1 MTAGWVAVSTRGGAL
16 LGRLAGPAGA
26 RELAE
31 AATWSQARGQ
41 LATTFYGT
49 EMTTDSDRAE
59 ARSAAT
65 SATVWQ
71 LRVLAGWLP
80 AQASGLARL
89 FTAPIEIAN
98 IEAHLASLSGAAVQG
113 PVSLGSLAVAWPRVA
128 TTTSPEQVRAVLTHS
143 AWGDPGGADPVAVAV
158 GLRVAWARRLIRQVP
173 ETAAWAKGGLAVLIA
188 REAFAFSREVAPLTG
203 RELDRLVG
211 KGWRQAATIPEL
223 ALVLPDS
230 AAWALADIAS
240 PADLWRA
247 ELAVT
252 RRVTAEAT
260 RLAAVKRFTKGTV
273 AAVMALLLVDLWR
286 VTAAIELAGRGPNST
301 EVFDAVA

>member
-16 LGRLAGPAGA
+16 LRRLVGLAGAH
-26 RELAE
+26 ELAE
-31 AATWSQARGQ
+31 AATWSQARSQ
-41 LATTFYGT
+41 LAATFYGM
-49 EMTTDSDRAE
+49 EMTTGCSRAE

-80 AQASGLARL
+80 VQASGLARL
-89 FTAPIEIAN
+89 FAGPTEIAN
-98 IEAHLASLSGAAVQG
+98 IEGHLASLGGATTDA

-128 TTTSPEQVRAVLTHS
+128 TTTSSEQVRAVLTHS
-143 AWGDPGGADPVAVAV
+143 AWGDPGGADPVAVAI
-158 GLRVAWARRLIRQVP
+158 GLRVAWARRLVRQVP
-173 ETAAWAKGGLAVLIA
+173 ETSAWAKGGLAVLIA
-188 REAFAFSREVAPLTG
+188 RESFAFGRDIAPVTG
-203 RELDRLVG
+203 REIDRLVG

-223 ALVLPDS
+223 ALVLPTS

-260 RLAAVKRFTKGTV
+260 QLAATKRPTKGTV

-286 VTAAIELAGRGPNST
+286 VTAAVELAGRHPNPS
-301 EVFDAVA
+301 EVLDAVA